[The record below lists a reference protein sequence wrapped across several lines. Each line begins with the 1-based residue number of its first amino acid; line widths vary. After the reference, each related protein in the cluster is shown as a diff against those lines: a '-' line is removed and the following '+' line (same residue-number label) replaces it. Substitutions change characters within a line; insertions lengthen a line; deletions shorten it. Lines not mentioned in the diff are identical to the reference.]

1 MMKSNKRED
10 YQSFGTWLN
19 AVKHERLWRGQLQE
33 LKDSDDGDREE
44 KYGFAKE
51 RLREVQ
57 GGLPADIFYFFDKH
71 PKRVLRSIEEL
82 WQFSELSL
90 PWLKLIAVFYLII
103 EWVENYWDE
112 TEY

>member
-19 AVKHERLWRGQLQE
+19 AVKHERLWRGQLQR
-33 LKDSDDGDREE
+33 LKDSDVNDRGEM
-44 KYGFAKE
+44 YQHLKE

-112 TEY
+112 TDY